1 MRARFVGA
9 VALAAVA
16 VSALGASSGETAR
29 IAFDEPVVPVTIR
42 IAREQADAPRE
53 SPGPGSPL
61 RTPARSQS
69 IGGAPRPSATGQFTP
84 ALRSGAAEPPAA
96 VNAPGVIR
104 VWHVMYATTRPD
116 APKSNASSSPCPLA
130 STCDSNQVRQGRW
143 PTDDAGRATIPFA
156 YNDEGRRPARA
167 ADGIA
172 RPSLAA
178 AMGEWSRWNSNVVFR
193 DEGTTDA
200 AFGADGP
207 DGTCADGTNVVTWR
221 KFSPEVIGAAV
232 ICFDRSGKVI
242 RDADLALNATQHW
255 ERMATE
261 AESRHS
267 HDIQAIYTH
276 ELGHWLSL
284 EDLYTKESTRQ
295 TMHGG
300 TQYEEFHKRT
310 LARGDVVGVQKA
322 YPCAAGDGCPSSG
335 IKDD

>member
-1 MRARFVGA
+1 MYQTQPD
-9 VALAAVA
+9 
-16 VSALGASSGETAR
+16 STPKASDET
-29 IAFDEPVVPVTIR
+29 
-42 IAREQADAPRE
+42 
-53 SPGPGSPL
+53 
-61 RTPARSQS
+61 
-69 IGGAPRPSATGQFTP
+69 
-84 ALRSGAAEPPAA
+84 
-96 VNAPGVIR
+96 
-104 VWHVMYATTRPD
+104 
-116 APKSNASSSPCPLA
+116 PCPRA
-130 STCDSNQVRQGRW
+130 STCDRNSVRQGRW
-143 PTDDAGRATIPFA
+143 PTDDAGRAVISFA

-172 RPSLAA
+172 RPALGA
-178 AMGEWSRWNSNVVFR
+178 AMNEWSRWNSNIAFR
-193 DEGTTDA
+193 DGGPTDA

-232 ICFDRSGKVI
+232 ICFDRSGKII
-242 RDADLALNATQHW
+242 RDADLALNSVQHW

-284 EDLYTKESTRQ
+284 EDLYTQDSARQ

-310 LARGDVVGVQKA
+310 LARGDVIGVQKA
-322 YPCAAGDGCPSSG
+322 YPCAAGDRCPSSG
-335 IKDD
+335 VKDD